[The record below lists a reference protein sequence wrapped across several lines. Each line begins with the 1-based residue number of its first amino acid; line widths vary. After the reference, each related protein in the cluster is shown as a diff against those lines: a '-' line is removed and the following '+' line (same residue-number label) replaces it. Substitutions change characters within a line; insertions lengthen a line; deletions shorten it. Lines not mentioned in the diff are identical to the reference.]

1 MSFVRAFAARVG
13 WLEDRRVRRLPSGE
27 LNATYVAGSTPKR
40 VPVKDISCGGLY
52 LFTRD
57 RWMPGTTID
66 LTLRKRNLSENQP
79 ADSVR
84 LRARSVRLGGDGVGF
99 AFEPDHVGADIWMGL
114 FVKAGDA
121 IRQKD
126 TVRVLR
132 IARALAFLRRISSTA
147 ESAVLEHIAGESIF
161 ESGERAVETILNAE
175 ELVESWNFAIRTGVA
190 PDLIL
195 CILENAS
202 RTPSARL
209 RHHWSGLLA
218 SSIQYWAKDC
228 ESAEFASLL
237 SLLDPVQIQIL
248 EAACSRALRADREQ
262 GCSFSSNLA
271 YSKEEMRNVAGIS
284 DFLLIEQHLDR
295 LSFLELL
302 EPAVLCDWFGKY
314 EQIELIPTRLGLK
327 FYARCRGLLD
337 PPDVPRLHRES
348 MVQLQAVQDTAN
360 FAHEESFR
368 MYAPA
373 S

>member
-1 MSFVRAFAARVG
+1 
-13 WLEDRRVRRLPSGE
+13 
-27 LNATYVAGSTPKR
+27 
-40 VPVKDISCGGLY
+40 
-52 LFTRD
+52 
-57 RWMPGTTID
+57 
-66 LTLRKRNLSENQP
+66 
-79 ADSVR
+79 
-84 LRARSVRLGGDGVGF
+84 
-99 AFEPDHVGADIWMGL
+99 MGL

-202 RTPSARL
+202 RTPSERL

-218 SSIQYWAKDC
+218 SSIQYWAKDG

-248 EAACSRALRADREQ
+248 EAACSRALRAGREE

-284 DFLLIEQHLDR
+284 DFPLIAQHLDR
-295 LSFLELL
+295 LSFLDLL
-302 EPAVLCDWFGKY
+302 EPAVLCDWVGKY
-314 EQIELIPTRLGLK
+314 EQIELTPTRLGLK

-337 PPDVPRLHRES
+337 PPDVPRLHKES
-348 MVQLQAVQDTAN
+348 MVQFQDVQDTSN
-360 FAHEESFR
+360 FADEEPFR